1 MDEDNNFMMKI
12 EKGMILEFDE
22 VFMKDEKYFG
32 IIELLKKMIVKKSE
46 RYSWNQFF
54 EDKFIKQIYEM
65 K

>member
-1 MDEDNNFMMKI
+1 
-12 EKGMILEFDE
+12 
-22 VFMKDEKYFG
+22 MKDEKYFG
-32 IIELLKKMIVKKSE
+32 IIEVLKKMIVKKSE